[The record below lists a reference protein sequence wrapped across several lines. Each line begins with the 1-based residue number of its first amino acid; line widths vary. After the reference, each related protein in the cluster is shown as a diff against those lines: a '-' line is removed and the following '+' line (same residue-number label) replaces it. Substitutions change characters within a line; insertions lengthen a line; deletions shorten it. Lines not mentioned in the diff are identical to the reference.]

1 MDFFVYSR
9 KAMEA
14 VRPHEVPHVIISI
27 TSTPEDLALLRA
39 NDHCRGT
46 LRLSF
51 LDADEHSEPRVGGE
65 LFSLDQA
72 VQIWN
77 FVERHRRDIQ
87 RIVVHCDAGISRSP
101 AVAAALAHVLNGNNE
116 EFFSGKYAPNAR
128 VYRLLLDTAPK
139 SVSSSPR
146 P

>member
-9 KAMEA
+9 KAMAA
-14 VRPHEVPHVIISI
+14 VQPHEVPHIIISI
-27 TSTPEDLALLRA
+27 TSMPEDLALLRA

-51 LDADEHSEPRVGGE
+51 LDADERSEPRVGGE

-72 VQIWN
+72 RQIWS
-77 FVERHRRDIQ
+77 FVERHRRDVQ

-116 EFFSGKYAPNAR
+116 EFFSGKYMPNAF

-139 SVSSSPR
+139 TGSLPTR